1 MPGMFQVYKGPNSE
15 KKIFFR
21 EIIHRKNQT
30 SVGFRTIAVME
41 RGPSL
46 GVTAFT
52 FTDGYH

>member
-1 MPGMFQVYKGPNSE
+1 MKE

-30 SVGFRTIAVME
+30 SGGFGTIVVME
-41 RGPSL
+41 RDPSL